1 MIPIHHVFKGRP
13 RLSASIIGGIAFGY
27 LVPGDWNTVTRALL
41 AWNGIAWSYLCL
53 MGWLMTRATHV
64 TIRRIAEQE
73 NRGAATV
80 LAIMSTASVAS
91 LAAIVF
97 ELSAVRSL
105 AGSDRAMH
113 YLLTGGT
120 VVGSWCLIGVLFSFH
135 YALLFYNSPEERR
148 ALKFPD
154 DEENPDFWDFLY
166 FSFTISAAVQ
176 TSDVA
181 VIGKPMR
188 KTVLAQSLLA
198 FLFNAAILGM
208 SINIA
213 ASVVSG

>member
-1 MIPIHHVFKGRP
+1 
-13 RLSASIIGGIAFGY
+13 
-27 LVPGDWNTVTRALL
+27 PGDWNNVTRTLL
-41 AWNGIAWSYLCL
+41 AWNGMVWIYLCL
-53 MGWLMTRATHV
+53 MGWLMTHATHI
-64 TIRRIAEQE
+64 TIRKIAEQE
-73 NRGAATV
+73 NRNAGTV
-80 LAIMSTASVAS
+80 LVIMSTAAIAS
-91 LAAIVF
+91 LVAIVV
-97 ELSAVRSL
+97 ELSSVKSL
-105 AGSDRAMH
+105 AGADRAAH
-113 YLLTGGT
+113 FILTGGT

-135 YALLFYNSPEERR
+135 YALLFYKSPEDKR

-181 VIGKPMR
+181 VIGRPMR

-198 FLFNAAILGM
+198 FIFNAAILGL

-213 ASVVSG
+213 ASMVGG

>member
-1 MIPIHHVFKGRP
+1 MIAIHHAFKGRP
-13 RLSASIIGGIAFGY
+13 RLSASIGAGVVFGY
-27 LVPGDWNTVTRALL
+27 FIPGDWNLVTRALL
-41 AWNGIAWSYLCL
+41 AWNGVVWCYLGL
-53 MGWLMTRATHV
+53 MGWLMTHATHV

-80 LAIMSTASVAS
+80 LAIMSTAAVAS

-97 ELSAVRSL
+97 ELSAVKSL
-105 AGSDRAMH
+105 DGSARAVH

-135 YALLFYNSPEERR
+135 YALLFYTSPEEKR

-181 VIGKPMR
+181 VMGKPMR